1 VKHSG
6 ETFEVLHITPA
17 KMIAF
22 GQFGECFVGIK
33 KIEDCEDL
41 IAEEKFNVVAKYT
54 VKEIVGDSVKK
65 SYSDE
70 FSLEGFEIK
79 LASYMAPWTF

>member
-1 VKHSG
+1 
-6 ETFEVLHITPA
+6 
-17 KMIAF
+17 
-22 GQFGECFVGIK
+22 VGIK

-54 VKEIVGDSVKK
+54 VKEMAGEVVKK

-79 LASYMAPWTF
+79 LASYMAHWVF

>member
-1 VKHSG
+1 
-6 ETFEVLHITPA
+6 
-17 KMIAF
+17 MIAF

-65 SYSDE
+65 SYSD
-70 FSLEGFEIK
+70 
-79 LASYMAPWTF
+79 